1 MHFGTVLL
9 ALAGKT
15 FIQNHRGMFH
25 YTLTTF
31 VCVLPGICW
40 QIHNFKKLLFY
51 LARKTN
57 YFPDITQTVC
67 GGNITRRVPS
77 SIRNYKS
84 ISSSD
89 YITQT
94 DCQMCLGIHKSRA
107 HQSTMNYL
115 RVVRVGARATSP
127 SKCETAPHSKSKQ
140 RAGKLYMSSRKPLC
154 ATNLL
159 KN

>member
-51 LARKTN
+51 LAKKTN
-57 YFPDITQTVC
+57 YFPDITQTVW
-67 GGNITRRVPS
+67 GGKYNKKSSLFHKELQIHIQQWLHHTNRLPNVFGDSQEQSPPVYNELLESSESRSKGHFSFKVWDSPS
-77 SIRNYKS
+77 LKEQAAGREIVYESKKTLMCYKS
-84 ISSSD
+84 S
-89 YITQT
+89 
-94 DCQMCLGIHKSRA
+94 
-107 HQSTMNYL
+107 
-115 RVVRVGARATSP
+115 
-127 SKCETAPHSKSKQ
+127 
-140 RAGKLYMSSRKPLC
+140 
-154 ATNLL
+154 
-159 KN
+159 